1 MRNSAYIIAII
12 LTMVICFSNT
22 DNYTMR
28 YCEVVKVENKI
39 VTIEDNKG
47 DCWEWELEADED
59 IKVGQRCRLKMS
71 DNYTDYDRTDDYI
84 REIVWEK

>member
-1 MRNSAYIIAII
+1 MKNTAYIIAII

-28 YCEVVKVENKI
+28 YCEVVKVENNI
-39 VTIEDNKG
+39 ATIEDNKG
-47 DCWEWELEADED
+47 DCWEWELEADESV
-59 IKVGQRCRLKMS
+59 KVGQRCRLKMS
-71 DNYTDYDRTDDYI
+71 DNHTEDDRTDDYI